1 MYAFFQWLADSFGS
15 IVSLLNRYSFDF
27 GGFYVTLFDILVGMI
42 VLSLVIAV
50 FWKGAR
56 S

>member
-1 MYAFFQWLADSFGS
+1 MYAFFEWLANAFGS

-27 GGFYVTLFDILVGMI
+27 GGFQASLFDILVGMI
-42 VLSLVIAV
+42 VLSLVAAV

>member
-1 MYAFFQWLADSFGS
+1 MYAFFQWLANSFGS

-27 GGFYVTLFDILVGMI
+27 GGFQATLFDILVGMI
-42 VLSLVIAV
+42 VLSLVVAV

>member
-1 MYAFFQWLADSFGS
+1 MYLFFQWLANSLGS
-15 IVSLLNRYSFDF
+15 IVSVLNRYVFDF
-27 GGFYVTLFDILVGMI
+27 GGINASLFDILVGMVVI
-42 VLSLVIAV
+42 SLVVAV

>member
-1 MYAFFQWLADSFGS
+1 MYAFFEWLANAFGS
-15 IVSLLNRYSFDF
+15 IVSLLNRYIFDF
-27 GGFYVTLFDILVGMI
+27 GGIQATLFDILVGMI
-42 VLSLVIAV
+42 VISLVIAV

>member
-1 MYAFFQWLADSFGS
+1 MFLCFLWLASAFGS
-15 IVSLLNRYSFDF
+15 IVSLLNRYIFDF
-27 GGFYVTLFDILVGMI
+27 GGIQATLFDILVGMI
-42 VLSLVIAV
+42 VLSLVVAV

>member
-1 MYAFFQWLADSFGS
+1 MFVFFQWLANSFGS

-27 GGFYVTLFDILVGMI
+27 GGIQASLFDIFVGMI
-42 VLSLVIAV
+42 VLSLVVAV

>member
-1 MYAFFQWLADSFGS
+1 MYAFFQWLVSAFGS

-27 GGFYVTLFDILVGMI
+27 GGIQATLFDILVGII
-42 VLSLVIAV
+42 VLSLVVAV

>member
-1 MYAFFQWLADSFGS
+1 MYDFFVWLSNAFGS
-15 IVSLLNRYSFDF
+15 IISLLNRYSFNF
-27 GGFYVTLFDILVGMI
+27 GGIQATIFDILVGMI
-42 VLSLVIAV
+42 VLSLVVAV